1 MEEKENWEQP
11 TNSDN
16 VPMADAKIEESTPS
30 SDNGS
35 QYGKFKDAESLL
47 TAYNNLQAEFTRKCQ
62 RLSEL
67 EKQEQEVP
75 AKEEM
80 EDKTPVFETEDWQS
94 KVTTFLEQNK
104 DAKKY
109 ANEISNYILNDPEL
123 QNDKNALDIAWAKVV
138 SQKYKSPES
147 IVSDDKFVDDFV
159 MSNEQIKQKI
169 ISQYI
174 QDLEKNKLPPFVTQK
189 QGGNVTFQTE
199 KKATTLDE
207 AKKLV
212 EAILKSN

>member
-16 VPMADAKIEESTPS
+16 VPMADAKIEESTPL

-35 QYGKFKDAESLL
+35 LYGKFKDAESLL

-207 AKKLV
+207 AKRLV

>member
-16 VPMADAKIEESTPS
+16 VPVADAKIEEGTPS
-30 SDNGS
+30 SDSGS

-62 RLSEL
+62 KLSEL

-75 AKEEM
+75 KLQEENKM
-80 EDKTPVFETEDWQS
+80 PIFESEDWQT

-109 ANEISNYILNDPEL
+109 ANEISNYIINNPEL
-123 QNDKNALDIAWAKVV
+123 QNDKNALDLAWAKVV

-159 MSNEQIKQKI
+159 ISNEQIKQKI